1 MKAPKNMGV
10 SIRERLTQRARK
22 RRENAQLL
30 MTRYAIERVLYRLS
44 VSPHRN
50 RFILK
55 GAMLF
60 SLWAPVPYRATG
72 DLDLL
77 GFGENGPEA
86 IAAVFAEILALPI
99 NDDGLVFRLETLR
112 AEAAREADEYSG
124 LRLNFIAELAG
135 ARLPMHVD
143 IGYGDAIT
151 PGPVDIE
158 YPSLMGQ
165 PAAKL
170 KAYPPQTIVAEKFQA
185 MVALDMLNS
194 RMKDF
199 FFDLWAIAGAFAF
212 DGHVLARAIRTT
224 FERRATPLP
233 TETPMALSAS
243 FAEAKQ
249 VQWAAFLRRTEIA
262 LAPDPF
268 LEVQARIAEF
278 VMPAVTAITRSQS
291 FEARWA
297 VGGPWTGLGEIEIAI

>member
-1 MKAPKNMGV
+1 MKAPKNIGV
-10 SIRERLTQRARK
+10 SIRERLTQRARE

-50 RFILK
+50 RFVLK

-77 GFGENGPEA
+77 GLGENGPDA
-86 IAAVFAEILALPI
+86 ITAVFADILAKPV
-99 NDDGLVFRLETLR
+99 DDGLIFRLETLR
-112 AEAAREADEYSG
+112 AAAAREEDEYSG
-124 LRLNFIAELAG
+124 VRLDLIAELAG
-135 ARLPMHVD
+135 ARLPMHID

-165 PAAKL
+165 PVAKL
-170 KAYPPQTIVAEKFQA
+170 KAYPPQTVVAEKFQA

-199 FFDLWAIAGAFAF
+199 FDLWAIAGAFAF
-212 DGHVLARAIRTT
+212 DGAVLARAIQTT

-233 TETPMALSAS
+233 MTTPLALTAN

-249 VQWAAFLRRTEIA
+249 VQWSAFLRRTEIA
-262 LAPDPF
+262 LAPDPL
-268 LEVQARIAEF
+268 LEVQARIAEL
-278 VMPAVTAITRSQS
+278 VMPPVTAITRSQS
-291 FEARWA
+291 FEASWTA
-297 VGGPWTGLGEIEIAI
+297 GGPWTRLDEIVNSTW

>member
-10 SIRERLTQRARK
+10 SVRERLTQRARE

-44 VSPHRN
+44 ISPYRN
-50 RFILK
+50 RFVLK

-77 GFGENGPEA
+77 GFGANEPDA
-86 IAAVFAEILALPI
+86 VAAVFGEVLSLPVD
-99 NDDGLVFRLETLR
+99 DDGLIFQLGTLR
-112 AEAAREADEYSG
+112 AAAAREEDEYSG
-124 LRLNFIAELAG
+124 LRLNFVAELAG

-151 PGPVDIE
+151 PGPVEIE
-158 YPSLMGQ
+158 YPSLLGQ
-165 PAAKL
+165 PVAKL
-170 KAYPPQTIVAEKFQA
+170 KAYPPQTVVAEKFQA

-199 FFDLWAIAGAFAF
+199 YDLWAIAGAFAF
-212 DGHVLARAIRTT
+212 EGLVLARAIETT
-224 FERRATPLP
+224 FERRATKIP
-233 TETPMALSAS
+233 TETPPALSAS

-249 VQWAAFLRRTEIA
+249 VQWTAFLRRTEIA
-262 LAPDPF
+262 LAPDP
-268 LEVQARIAEF
+268 LVDVQARIAAF
-278 VMPAVTAITRSQS
+278 ILPPAQAVTRSQLFDS
-291 FEARWA
+291 NWA
-297 VGGPWTGLGEIEIAI
+297 AGGPWTQAH

>member
-10 SIRERLTQRARK
+10 SIRERLTQRARE

-50 RFILK
+50 HFVLK

-77 GFGENGPEA
+77 GFGENGPDA
-86 IAAVFAEILALPI
+86 ITAVFADILATPVD
-99 NDDGLVFRLETLR
+99 DDGLIFRLETLR
-112 AEAAREADEYSG
+112 AAVAREEDEYSG
-124 LRLNFIAELAG
+124 VRLDFVAELAG
-135 ARLPMHVD
+135 ARLPMHID

-170 KAYPPQTIVAEKFQA
+170 KAYPPQTVVAEKFQA

-199 FFDLWAIAGAFAF
+199 FDLWAIAGAFAF
-212 DGHVLARAIRTT
+212 EGPVLARAIQTT
-224 FERRATPLP
+224 FERRVTPIPKEAPSAL
-233 TETPMALSAS
+233 TES
-243 FAEAKQ
+243 FAAAKQ

-262 LAPDPF
+262 LAPEPF
-268 LEVQARIAEF
+268 HEIQMRIAEL
-278 VMPAVTAITRSQS
+278 VMPPVLAITQSQS
-291 FEARWA
+291 FEACWA
-297 VGGPWTGLGEIEIAI
+297 AGGPWTRSGKF

>member
-1 MKAPKNMGV
+1 MKAPKNIGV
-10 SIRERLTQRARK
+10 SIRERLTQHARE

-30 MTRYAIERVLYRLS
+30 MTRYAIERALYRLS
-44 VSPHRN
+44 VSPHRS
-50 RFILK
+50 RFVLK

-77 GFGENGPEA
+77 GFGENGPDA
-86 IAAVFAEILALPI
+86 ITAVFAEILATPVV
-99 NDDGLVFRLETLR
+99 DDGLIFRTETLR
-112 AEAAREADEYSG
+112 AAAAREEDEYSG
-124 LRLNFIAELAG
+124 VRLNFVAELAG
-135 ARLPMHVD
+135 ARLPMRVD

-158 YPSLMGQ
+158 YPSLLLGQ

-170 KAYPPQTIVAEKFQA
+170 KAYPPQTVVAEKFQA
-185 MVALDMLNS
+185 MVALEMLNS
-194 RMKDF
+194 RMKD

-212 DGHVLARAIRTT
+212 DGPVLARAIQAT

-233 TETPMALSAS
+233 IETPSALSAS
-243 FAEAKQ
+243 FAKAKQ

-278 VMPAVTAITRSQS
+278 VMPPVKALTRSKS
-291 FEARWA
+291 FDANWA
-297 VGGPWTGLGEIEIAI
+297 AGGPWTEDGT

>member
-1 MKAPKNMGV
+1 M
-10 SIRERLTQRARK
+10 RLTQRARE

-44 VSPHRN
+44 ISPRRN
-50 RFILK
+50 RFVLK

-77 GFGENGPEA
+77 GYGENDPD
-86 IAAVFAEILALPI
+86 AVARVFGEILALPVD
-99 NDDGLVFRLETLR
+99 DDGLKFQLDTLR
-112 AEAAREADEYSG
+112 AAPAREEDEYSG
-124 LRLNFIAELAG
+124 LRLNFVAELAG

-158 YPSLMGQ
+158 YPSLLGQ

-170 KAYPPQTIVAEKFQA
+170 KAYPPQTVVAEKFQA
-185 MVALDMLNS
+185 MVALDMLNT

-199 FFDLWAIAGAFAF
+199 LRFGLSPAPSR
-212 DGHVLARAIRTT
+212 LK
-224 FERRATPLP
+224 
-233 TETPMALSAS
+233 AL
-243 FAEAKQ
+243 F
-249 VQWAAFLRRTEIA
+249 
-262 LAPDPF
+262 
-268 LEVQARIAEF
+268 
-278 VMPAVTAITRSQS
+278 
-291 FEARWA
+291 
-297 VGGPWTGLGEIEIAI
+297 